1 MVVGG
6 GGGGGGMPLV
16 LSENSVFQCNV
27 KKVSIMHDAKGGR
40 FGAYLIRVLQSSPEV
55 TTCAFHRRFSD
66 FFWLETQLKRG
77 GLNSFNRMPKKNL
90 FRWYGHEYLEE
101 RRVKL
106 DQWCQQLPGLA
117 EKYPTLREM
126 IYIFLDSSLDAGLS
140 DMLSL

>member
-66 FFWLETQLKRG
+66 FFGWRLSSNEVVSTHSIACQRKIYFDGMGMSIWKREE
-77 GLNSFNRMPKKNL
+77 LN
-90 FRWYGHEYLEE
+90 
-101 RRVKL
+101 
-106 DQWCQQLPGLA
+106 
-117 EKYPTLREM
+117 
-126 IYIFLDSSLDAGLS
+126 
-140 DMLSL
+140 